1 MTSFAWR
8 EHKGFC
14 IDPDSTVSKESITTN
29 GIDILPWDKYIQ
41 PKANGDGD
49 NDDND
54 NDDDDEQVPAKETS
68 KPSKKLTKS
77 EKRELR
83 QAKKINVQRRKQL
96 QRQVELDS
104 SNTAIEANFKPY
116 LAKQELQQLYK
127 NIIKKAS
134 TTSKPDVSD
143 FKVAQCHSISIYKS
157 DLEHILPGEWFNDN
171 NISLIFE
178 LIKETFINSD
188 DSRPFT
194 NQIQLLFPSVVQLVQ
209 HFPALDIENL
219 LPMDDLQ
226 KSRFI
231 FLPINMI
238 DEPLEELDLETANN
252 GDHWV
257 LGLLSLLEEKLYIYD
272 SMKLDD
278 DIKGDEQL
286 QNLCKKLESCSNLVR
301 GKLKIVLMKCDQQR
315 NFDDCGVFV
324 VMIACYLVKQFCFEE
339 EISLDL
345 SHVKFN
351 PLDARLS
358 LMKLVSNFVECE

>member
-1 MTSFAWR
+1 MTSFVWR

-14 IDPDSTVSKESITTN
+14 IDPEATHSNETITTN
-29 GIDILPWDKYIQ
+29 GIDLLPWDKFVE
-41 PKANGDGD
+41 NT
-49 NDDND
+49 NTDDHAPVIEEPTPN
-54 NDDDDEQVPAKETS
+54 
-68 KPSKKLTKS
+68 KKLSKL

-104 SNTAIEANFKPY
+104 SNTAIEATFKPY

-127 NIIKKAS
+127 QL
-134 TTSKPDVSD
+134 TTKGSSGSKSGPSD
-143 FKVAQCHSISIYKS
+143 FKVAQCHSVSVYKS

-171 NISLIFE
+171 NISLIYE
-178 LIKETFINSD
+178 LVKETFIELGQC
-188 DSRPFT
+188 RAFT
-194 NQIQLLFPSVVQLVQ
+194 NQVQLLFPSVVQLVQ
-209 HFPALDIENL
+209 HFPASDIENL
-219 LPMDDLQ
+219 LPMDDL
-226 KSRFI
+226 KKLKFI

-257 LGLLSLLEEKLYIYD
+257 LGILSLLDEKLYVYD

-278 DIKGDEQL
+278 DVKGDEQL

-301 GKLKIVLMKCDQQR
+301 GKIKIVLLNCDQQR

-324 VMIACYLVKQFCFEE
+324 VMITCYLVNKFCFEE

-351 PLDARLS
+351 PLDARLA
-358 LMKLVSNFVECE
+358 LMKLVSNYISS